1 MGAGSCPHEDLSKD
15 TGLASGSSAL
25 EKSSELG
32 KSKGLNFLGK
42 LLYSQGFGF
51 CISKLGY

>member
-15 TGLASGSSAL
+15 PGLASGSSAL
-25 EKSSELG
+25 ENSSELG